1 MQARAL
7 PGSFAKPPCA
17 CMRAC
22 ARAHVPSHEGWA
34 MELPSWTS
42 PKLPPEI
49 PGRFSH
55 HVTTSLEQPRRFPSS
70 RSEGCQK
77 GSVWS
82 FKVAKSIPKEFKV
95 AGCGVLKW
103 PEKAGDIR
111 WRRRFTPKLAR
122 HSHFKASA
130 RELQGLWRWLVG
142 AFTSSETVSDGAARI
157 DFRMAQPSVRT
168 PSAARAPAAARPARA
183 RAHVRTCT
191 CAHVCG

>member
-1 MQARAL
+1 MDKASAYRAGGCRL
-7 PGSFAKPPCA
+7 EPCRGHSPNRLVRV
-17 CMRAC
+17 CVRAC

-55 HVTTSLEQPRRFPSS
+55 HVTTSLEQPRRFLSI

-77 GSVWS
+77 GFVWT
-82 FKVAKSIPKEFKV
+82 FTVAKSIPEEFKV

-122 HSHFKASA
+122 H
-130 RELQGLWRWLVG
+130 L
-142 AFTSSETVSDGAARI
+142 
-157 DFRMAQPSVRT
+157 
-168 PSAARAPAAARPARA
+168 RACT
-183 RAHVRTCT
+183 RTCT
-191 CAHVCG
+191 